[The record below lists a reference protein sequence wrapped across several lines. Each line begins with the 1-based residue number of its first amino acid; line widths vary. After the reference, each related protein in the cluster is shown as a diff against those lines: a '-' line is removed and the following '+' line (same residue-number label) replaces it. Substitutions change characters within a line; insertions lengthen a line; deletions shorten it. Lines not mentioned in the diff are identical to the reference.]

1 MAKAAKTE
9 QNRLIPSPKEL
20 QKALKQSA
28 DRAQRLATALSGFT
42 PYTKAKTNAAKESRL
57 SLTPKELER
66 ALKVSADRAQRLAAA
81 FALTVPG
88 IKVKAAKR

>member
-1 MAKAAKTE
+1 MAKTE

-28 DRAQRLATALSGFT
+28 DRAQRIASALNGFT
-42 PYTKAKTNAAKESRL
+42 PYTKAKTNAVKESRL

-66 ALKVSADRAQRLAAA
+66 ALKVSADRAQRLAAT
-81 FALTVPG
+81 FGLTVPG